1 MYKRQSAN
9 KVKIGIETDEFGQ
22 FASANV
28 NDSTLLIE
36 ITKENYTPV
45 YMSVTGTT
53 DEFIDL
59 GTVKLKPYSV
69 ELGEVTVTAQSV
81 IQKPDRYIIIPS
93 VGEITQSSNGLSLLN
108 NLQYK
113 MPGLVVNET
122 LQSVKVDDKIPV
134 FKINGKPSSLTQ
146 FLSLDPQDVLR
157 IEYQDNPDVR
167 YGNRQVINMLLKPR
181 EDGGSITS
189 NLSSAV
195 TTGFLNGNIAVSYTH
210 LTLPTT

>member
-1 MYKRQSAN
+1 MIKNINRTILAMFFLLQSVCSYAYVIKGTIVNETEKPIRKAVVIGRNSVN

-36 ITKENYTPV
+36 ITKEDYSPV
-45 YMSVTGTT
+45 YMYVTGTT

-113 MPGLVVNET
+113 
-122 LQSVKVDDKIPV
+122 K
-134 FKINGKPSSLTQ
+134 
-146 FLSLDPQDVLR
+146 
-157 IEYQDNPDVR
+157 
-167 YGNRQVINMLLKPR
+167 
-181 EDGGSITS
+181 
-189 NLSSAV
+189 
-195 TTGFLNGNIAVSYTH
+195 
-210 LTLPTT
+210 